1 MVVEGLGADRLGGGM
16 VGLGLDV
23 DRLAVVGLYTLG
35 TDRLEVV
42 EETVDDRGIS
52 GRWTEAGKKL
62 HFCCFFFV
70 LVSFSL

>member
-35 TDRLEVV
+35 TDRLEVA

-62 HFCCFFFV
+62 SIFA
-70 LVSFSL
+70 VSFLSW

>member
-35 TDRLEVV
+35 TDRLEVA
-42 EETVDDRGIS
+42 EETVDD
-52 GRWTEAGKKL
+52 RWTEAGKKL
-62 HFCCFFFV
+62 SIFA
-70 LVSFSL
+70 VSFLSW